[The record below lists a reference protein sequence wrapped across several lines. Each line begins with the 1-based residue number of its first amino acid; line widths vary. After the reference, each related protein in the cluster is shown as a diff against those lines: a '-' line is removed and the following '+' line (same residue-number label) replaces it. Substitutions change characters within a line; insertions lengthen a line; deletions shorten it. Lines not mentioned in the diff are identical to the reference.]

1 MKTMT
6 LAGAIAEAQA
16 EEMERDERVFVLG
29 EDVGKMGGAFY
40 ATEGL
45 FQRFGPDRIID
56 MPISEA
62 AIVGAA
68 IGAAL
73 AGMRPVAEVQY
84 IEFLDYM
91 DPLINHV
98 AKFHYMSRGQVH
110 LPMVIRLP
118 NGGKL
123 GNAAPHSQYLEAWF
137 MHTPGLRV
145 VMPSNPADA
154 KGLLKTAIRDDNP
167 VVFIE
172 DKLLYFR
179 ASQVPD
185 GDVTIPFGKGSVVRP
200 GSDLT
205 VVAIG
210 WTVTC
215 ARAAAAQLEKKGID
229 IEVVD
234 PRTLN
239 PLDMQT
245 IVASVKK
252 TGHVIVA
259 HQACRTCGVGAELS
273 ARITEEAFDYLDTPV
288 VRVAGLDSP
297 VPYNINQE
305 KLACPDE
312 EDIVRA
318 ALKLLGVRVPNTK

>member
-6 LAGAIAEAQA
+6 MASAIAEALA
-16 EEMERDERVFVLG
+16 EEMTRDERVFVLG

-45 FQRFGPDRIID
+45 FEQFGPDRVID

-62 AIVGAA
+62 AIVGTA

-73 AGMRPVAEVQY
+73 AGMRPVAEIQY
-84 IEFLDYM
+84 IEFLAYM
-91 DPLINHV
+91 DPLINHA
-98 AKFHYMSRGQVH
+98 AKFHYMSRNQIR
-110 LPMVIRLP
+110 LPMVVRLP

-137 MHTPGLRV
+137 MHTPGLRIA
-145 VMPSNPADA
+145 MPSNPADA

-167 VVFIE
+167 VLIIE
-172 DKLLYFR
+172 DKLLYLK
-179 ASQVPD
+179 SGEVGD
-185 GDVTIPFGKGSVVRP
+185 GDATMPFGKANVARS

-205 VVAIG
+205 VVAVG
-210 WTVTC
+210 WTVTR
-215 ARAAAAQLEKKGID
+215 ALAAAIELEKKGID
-229 IEVVD
+229 IEVID

-252 TGHVIVA
+252 TGNVIVA
-259 HQACRTCGVGAELS
+259 HQACRTGGVGAELS
-273 ARITEEAFDYLDTPV
+273 ARITEETFDYLDAPV
-288 VRVAGLDSP
+288 VRVAGLDCP

-312 EDIVRA
+312 KDIVQA
-318 ALKLLGVRVPNTK
+318 ALALREASTR